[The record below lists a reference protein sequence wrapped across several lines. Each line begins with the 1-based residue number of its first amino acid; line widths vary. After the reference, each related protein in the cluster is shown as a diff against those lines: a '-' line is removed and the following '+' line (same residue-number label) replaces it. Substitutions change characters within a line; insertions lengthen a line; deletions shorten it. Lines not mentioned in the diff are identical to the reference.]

1 MSERGEI
8 LLCFCCMTHTAA
20 AFCIWIWIHF
30 RVFGPGGDVP
40 SVDVDTAKDLL
51 SSGHHFLD
59 VRLDPG
65 NHFQLHQ
72 PSIVLQSRTDW
83 SIDFVCRTTKE
94 FNESH
99 VRGALNVPYLFIT
112 QDGNFE
118 FIILPNFQNP
128 EDTNT
133 VLDASYIVS
142 PGNVSRKQ
150 FVVSDFLAILP
161 GRVKNPE
168 FLTHVASVCNKEDHI
183 IVVRCV
189 VRLFFCLLI
198 K

>member
-1 MSERGEI
+1 MWGWILEI
-8 LLCFCCMTHTAA
+8 IFNFISLLLFYNL
-20 AFCIWIWIHF
+20 
-30 RVFGPGGDVP
+30 V
-40 SVDVDTAKDLL
+40 
-51 SSGHHFLD
+51 
-59 VRLDPG
+59 
-65 NHFQLHQ
+65 LH
-72 PSIVLQSRTDW
+72 DW